1 MGNANVL
8 GHLQRLIA
16 FDLDG
21 TLVDS
26 RRDLADSANEL
37 ITGLGGAPLSEDAI
51 ARMVGEGAA
60 VLVRRALAAAQIP
73 DVRGALA
80 RFLEIYETRLL
91 RHTRVYEGMVDAVRL
106 ARTFGRVAILTNKPL
121 LPTERI
127 LKGLGLRELFDDV
140 TGGDGPLGRKPDPAS
155 LHALMRA
162 AGATASNTLLVGD
175 SAIDH
180 ETAVRAGVRCCLVSF
195 GFGHHN
201 VDRSR
206 LRREDVVVA
215 NADELRRV
223 LTHFALGASDAEPG
237 ETTT

>member
-1 MGNANVL
+1 M

-37 ITGLGGAPLSEDAI
+37 ITERGGAPLSEDAI

-60 VLVRRALAAAQIP
+60 LLVRRALTAAQIT

-80 RFLEIYETRLL
+80 RFLEIYDTRLL
-91 RHTRVYEGMVDAVRL
+91 RHTRLYEGMDDAVRL

-121 LPTERI
+121 SPTERI
-127 LKGLGLRELFDDV
+127 LDGLGLRDLFDDV
-140 TGGDGPLGRKPDPAS
+140 TGGDGPLGRKPDPAA
-155 LHALMRA
+155 LQELMRA
-162 AGATASNTLLVGD
+162 AGATAATTLLVGD

-201 VDRSR
+201 FDRSR
-206 LRREDVVVA
+206 LRADDRVVGSA
-215 NADELRRV
+215 EELRAV
-223 LTHFALGASDAEPG
+223 IAQFAEVHRHP
-237 ETTT
+237 

>member
-1 MGNANVL
+1 M

-37 ITGLGGAPLSEDAI
+37 ITGLGGAPLAEDAI

-60 VLVRRALAAAQIP
+60 VLVRRALTAAQIP

-80 RFLEIYETRLL
+80 RFLEIYDTRLL
-91 RHTRVYEGMVDAVRL
+91 RHTRVYEGMDDAVRL
-106 ARTFGRVAILTNKPL
+106 ARTVGRVAILTNKPL

-127 LKGLGLRELFDDV
+127 LNGLGLRDLFDDV
-140 TGGDGPLGRKPDPAS
+140 TGGDGPLGRKPGPAS

-162 AGATASNTLLVGD
+162 AGATASHTLLVGD

-201 VDRSR
+201 FDRSR
-206 LRREDVVVA
+206 LRREDRVA
-215 NADELRRV
+215 ASTDELRGV
-223 LTHFALGASDAEPG
+223 ITQFAMDTPDTEPG

>member
-1 MGNANVL
+1 M

-21 TLVDS
+21 TVVDS
-26 RRDLADSANEL
+26 RRDLADSANDL
-37 ITGLGGAPLSEDAI
+37 ITERGGAPLSEDAI

-60 VLVRRALAAAQIP
+60 LLVRRALTAAHIT
-73 DVRGALA
+73 DIGGALA
-80 RFLEIYETRLL
+80 RFLEIYDTRLL
-91 RHTRVYEGMVDAVRL
+91 NHTRVYEGMDDAVRL

-121 LPTERI
+121 APTERI
-127 LKGLGLRELFDDV
+127 LEGLGLRELFDDV

-155 LHALMRA
+155 LQELMRA
-162 AGATASNTLLVGD
+162 AGATAATTLLVGD

-201 VDRSR
+201 FDRSL
-206 LRREDVVVA
+206 LRADDWVA
-215 NADELRRV
+215 ASADELRGV
-223 LTHFALGASDAEPG
+223 LTQFEK
-237 ETTT
+237 ET